1 MKKLLSKLF
10 MLNSVNKSFIKN
22 VFILLILTRLVC
34 LEENQLILI
43 AEILGS
49 IVMLMTDNGPKLPDD
64 FLE

>member
-10 MLNSVNKSFIKN
+10 MLISVNKSFIKN

>member
-1 MKKLLSKLF
+1 MI
-10 MLNSVNKSFIKN
+10 NKSFIKN

-64 FLE
+64 LLE

>member
-10 MLNSVNKSFIKN
+10 MLISGNKPFIKN

>member
-10 MLNSVNKSFIKN
+10 MLISGNKPFIKN

-49 IVMLMTDNGPKLPDD
+49 IVMLMTDNGPELPDD